1 MFRLVSAV
9 LTALVAVQSL
19 TQLTGEG
26 VARAQIEEVDLI
38 EAVDM
43 PALEQR
49 QVPNFVVILADDAAF
64 TDFGAYGGEIATP
77 VFDDLASSGV
87 QFTNF
92 HTAPIGAAS
101 RAMLLTGLDSHEAGL
116 GTLPIFAPAEF
127 EDQPGFRG
135 QLEGG
140 VSTVADHLRDAGYRT
155 YVVGKWG
162 LGQDAE
168 NLPPAHGF
176 DRSFVLR
183 SGGVDHF
190 AERTSN
196 AFLGDVQWD
205 EDGEAVVLGEDFYAS
220 DVLVDRMISYIGDG
234 QAEAPFF
241 AYVALTAP
249 HFPLQAPEENISPY
263 IGRYAD
269 GWTALREERWA
280 CAKELGVLP
289 PDAPLGTFV
298 PGGRDWD
305 DLTADERETYAK
317 RMSVYAGMIDNL
329 DENLGRLVDHLK
341 ATGQFENTV
350 FILSS
355 DNGPAGD
362 ESEADPVF
370 RRWAGGQGYSF
381 DFGRLGGPRSFSSLG
396 AEWASAVASPGNL
409 FKGYTSEGGTRVPLI
424 ITGPGIEQGLRT
436 GALSVMSDITPTI
449 LDLAN
454 APFDR
459 DVLTG
464 RSLTPLLLG
473 VEERVYGDL
482 DAIGLEL
489 NGNAA
494 LFRGRYKIVRN
505 NPPGSDGEWRLF
517 NIEEDPGET
526 LDLSFASPQLFQDM
540 LSDYS
545 LYERRVG
552 VLSWPEGYDPAS
564 VSRDRAQA
572 IMKKSPW
579 WKPVLGLVLVVIVII
594 LLWQFVLRGFVTN
607 LLSSQEN

>member
-1 MFRLVSAV
+1 MFRLASA
-9 LTALVAVQSL
+9 LLAAFVAVQSL
-19 TQLTGEG
+19 SQITGAG
-26 VARAQIEEVDLI
+26 SARAQIEEVDLI

-49 QVPNFVVILADDAAF
+49 QVPNIIVVLADDAAL
-64 TDFGAYGGEIATP
+64 TDFGVYGGEISTP
-77 VFDDLASSGV
+77 VFDGLARSGA

-101 RAMLLTGLDSHEAGL
+101 RAMLLTGLDHHEAGL
-116 GTLPIFAPAEF
+116 VTLPIFTPAEF
-127 EDQPGFRG
+127 EGQPGFRG

-155 YVVGKWG
+155 YVVGKWD

-176 DRSFVLR
+176 DRSFVLQ
-183 SGGVDHF
+183 SGGIDHF

-196 AFLGDVQWD
+196 PLLGDVQWA
-205 EDGEAVVLGEDFYAS
+205 EDGEAASLGEDFYAS
-220 DVLVDRMISYIGDG
+220 DALIDRMISYIGDG
-234 QAEAPFF
+234 QAEEPFF

-249 HFPLQAPEENISPY
+249 HRPLQAPEANISPY

-269 GWTALREERWA
+269 GWTALREARWTR
-280 CAKELGVLP
+280 AKELGVLP

-298 PGGRDWD
+298 PGGRDWA
-305 DLTADERETYAK
+305 DLTADEREIYAK
-317 RMSVYAGMIDNL
+317 RMAVYAGMIDNL
-329 DENLGRLVDHLK
+329 DQNLGRLVDHLK

-370 RRWAGGQGYSF
+370 RRWAGGQGYTF
-381 DFGRLGGPRSFSSLG
+381 NIGTLGGRSGFASLG
-396 AEWASAVASPGNL
+396 AEWASAIASPGNL
-409 FKGYTSEGGTRVPLI
+409 FKGYTSEGGTRVPLV

-459 DVLTG
+459 DALTG
-464 RSLTPLLLG
+464 RSLTPLLSG
-473 VEERVYGDL
+473 VEGRVYGDL

-517 NIEEDPGET
+517 NIEDDPGET

-552 VLSWPEGYDPAS
+552 VPSWPDGYDPSAI
-564 VSRDRAQA
+564 SRDRAEA

-579 WKPVLGLVLVVIVII
+579 WEPVLGLVLVVIVAVV
-594 LLWQFVLRGFVTN
+594 LWQFVVRRLVTN
-607 LLSSQEN
+607 LLSSHRN